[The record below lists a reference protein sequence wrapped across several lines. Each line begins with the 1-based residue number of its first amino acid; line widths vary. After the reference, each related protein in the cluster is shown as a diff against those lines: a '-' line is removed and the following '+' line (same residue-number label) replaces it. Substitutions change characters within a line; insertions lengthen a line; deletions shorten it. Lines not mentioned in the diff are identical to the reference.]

1 MYLSIRTDSSD
12 SNFSD
17 DKFEEELEPDL
28 LSNEEDE
35 VPFARHRPIVEPN
48 FKEISIHRGF

>member
-1 MYLSIRTDSSD
+1 MYLSIRIDSSD

-17 DKFEEELEPDL
+17 DMFKEELEPDL

-35 VPFARHRPIVEPN
+35 VPFARHRPIVEPD
-48 FKEISIHRGF
+48 FKEIAIYRGF